1 MLDALVYPRAS
12 APRYS
17 GAGAF
22 YRIPMAPSEATT
34 RVLEA
39 FGFTFPPVGIAVIT
53 YALLGDPVFAI
64 NRLIGFRLH
73 AGLRTALRRLYLL
86 CNCLFFVFALGA
98 LILGC
103 SLPPPGP
110 DGATHVCA
118 ARPLH
123 GRMCLASVA
132 TIALAY
138 LLMTMVDRLAVPFL
152 CIEARVGFVAGW
164 RSRFVEAT
172 ASGVMWLALGHA
184 DASSVSLAVV
194 LGARRAL
201 GSALRKPLAQ
211 LALRIVKMVPLMQ
224 ASRVLAT
231 DGECSHVQRQ
241 MAIAVLGTALVL

>member
-1 MLDALVYPRAS
+1 
-12 APRYS
+12 
-17 GAGAF
+17 
-22 YRIPMAPSEATT
+22 MAPSEATT

-64 NRLIGFRLH
+64 NRLVGFRLH

-86 CNCLFFVFALGA
+86 CNGLFFAFALGA
-98 LILGC
+98 LIFGC
-103 SLPPPGP
+103 SPPPPPGP

-164 RSRFVEAT
+164 RSRFVEAA

-184 DASSVSLAVV
+184 DASSVALAVV
-194 LGARRAL
+194 LAARRAL
-201 GSALRKPLAQ
+201 GSALRKPRAQ
-211 LALRIVKMVPLMQ
+211 LALRVVKAVPLVH
-224 ASRVLAT
+224 ASRVLST

-241 MAIAVLGTALVL
+241 MAIAVLGTSLVL

>member
-1 MLDALVYPRAS
+1 MLDGLVYPRAS

-17 GAGAF
+17 GAGTF

-64 NRLIGFRLH
+64 NKLIGFRLH
-73 AGLRTALRRLYLL
+73 AGLRTAVRRLYLL
-86 CNCLFFVFALGA
+86 CNCIFFAFALSV

-103 SLPPPGP
+103 SAPPHGP

-118 ARPLH
+118 VRPLH

-138 LLMTMVDRLAVPFL
+138 LLVMMVDRLAVPFL
-152 CIEARVGFVAGW
+152 CIEARVGFVSGW
-164 RSRFVEAT
+164 RSRFVEAA

-184 DASSVSLAVV
+184 DASSVSLAAV

-201 GSALRKPLAQ
+201 GSALRRPRAQ
-211 LALRIVKMVPLMQ
+211 LALRIVKLVPLVH
-224 ASRVLAT
+224 AGRVLAA
-231 DGECSHVQRQ
+231 DDECTHVQRQ
-241 MAIAVLGTALVL
+241 MAIAVLGMSFVL